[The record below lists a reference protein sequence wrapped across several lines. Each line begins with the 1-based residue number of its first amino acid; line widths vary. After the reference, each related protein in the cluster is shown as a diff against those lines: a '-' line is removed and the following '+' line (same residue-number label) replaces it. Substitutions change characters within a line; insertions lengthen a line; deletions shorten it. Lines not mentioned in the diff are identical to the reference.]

1 MISMSLAVLAAVSAK
16 PDPGGLPGSHQAS
29 QLINGLF
36 FYTLLACLA
45 GLLIS
50 VIVWVFAS
58 RSQNYHH
65 AANGRTGTI
74 IAAVGALVAGAA
86 PALVNFFQ
94 QLGGQVK

>member
-1 MISMSLAVLAAVSAK
+1 MRMMSSAVLAAVSAK
-16 PDPGGLPGSHQAS
+16 PDPGGLPGSSQAE

-45 GLLIS
+45 GLLLS
-50 VIVWVFAS
+50 VMVWVFAS

-65 AANGRTGTI
+65 AANGRTGTM
-74 IAAVGALVAGAA
+74 IAAAGAMVAGAA

-94 QLGGQVK
+94 QLGSQVK

>member
-1 MISMSLAVLAAVSAK
+1 MTITDVAVLAAVHAH
-16 PDPGGLPGSHQAS
+16 PDPGGLPGSSQVE

-50 VIVWVFAS
+50 VVVWVFAS

-65 AANGRTGTI
+65 AANGRAGTI
-74 IAAVGALVAGAA
+74 IAGLGALVAGAA
-86 PALVNFFQ
+86 PALINFFQ
-94 QLGGQVK
+94 QLGSNVR

>member
-1 MISMSLAVLAAVSAK
+1 MNTTILAVLAQVSAK
-16 PDPGGLPGSHQAS
+16 PDANGLPGSEQAE
-29 QLINGLF
+29 QLVNGLF

-58 RSQNYHH
+58 RSQNYQH
-65 AANGRTGTI
+65 ASNGRSGTI
-74 IAAVGALVAGAA
+74 IAAAGALVTGAA

-94 QLGGQVK
+94 QLGSQVS